1 MLVKEPQVIVSL
13 DTHSA
18 THDSLTHLCVTKGIM
33 KYFKFSFCITLWA
46 PPDSVNIFFRDFCS
60 ITTRNPT
67 ALIGCGNNKKIAQL
81 DQPIPLEYW
90 WILQIVFPA
99 YRFVWSK
106 CSTNNSIL
114 NAIDRLQKKSQQF
127 LFSLALR
134 TSTAGKQRMAK
145 KHTVEQFPRAV
156 IIFHILIHG
165 SNIQNI

>member
-67 ALIGCGNNKKIAQL
+67 ALIGCGNNKILAQL

-114 NAIDRLQKKSQQF
+114 NAIDRLQKKSRSNF
-127 LFSLALR
+127 YSHSHSALR
-134 TSTAGKQRMAK
+134 QPGKAKDGKQK
-145 KHTVEQFPRAV
+145 NTQWNNFLVQLLF
-156 IIFHILIHG
+156 FTF
-165 SNIQNI
+165 